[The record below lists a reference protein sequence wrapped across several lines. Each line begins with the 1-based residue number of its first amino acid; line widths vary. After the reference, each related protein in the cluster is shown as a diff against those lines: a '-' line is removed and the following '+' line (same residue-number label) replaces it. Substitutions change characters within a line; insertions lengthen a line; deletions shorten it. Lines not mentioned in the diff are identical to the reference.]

1 VKNVFDEWKIFC
13 GFDTNQSI
21 VDFSKD
27 ESFMKN
33 LVDIMSF
40 FVVSCKKDRSLY
52 PPTRYVFIPF
62 FEFHVV
68 YLCKYVFEFKFLL
81 HLPKP

>member
-1 VKNVFDEWKIFC
+1 MKNVFDEWRIFC

-27 ESFMKN
+27 EFFIKN

-40 FVVSCKKDRSLY
+40 FCYKLQKKCRLY
-52 PPTRYVFIPF
+52 LPTRYVFIPF

-68 YLCKYVFEFKFLL
+68 YFCKYVFRFKFLL

>member
-1 VKNVFDEWKIFC
+1 MKNVFDECRIFC

-27 ESFMKN
+27 EFFIKN
-33 LVDIMSF
+33 LVNIIYF
-40 FVVSCKKDRSLY
+40 FVISCKKNGSLY

-68 YLCKYVFEFKFLL
+68 YSCKYVFRFKFLL